1 MRAEFEQYRAMK
13 MRVKN
18 LRAKLE
24 DMQCLTDTVMGSS
37 AEYPY
42 TQHPMTVCGRNATE
56 EQKVQ
61 REIVQLLSRIAR
73 VERCVEAVE
82 DQEWKLILE
91 LKYTEGA
98 RCTWDDVAGMLYM
111 DVSGDALR
119 KRADKFFAGLSGFS

>member
-13 MRVKN
+13 MRVRN

-42 TQHPMTVCGRNATE
+42 TQHPMTVCGRNAAE

-61 REIVQLLSRIAR
+61 REIAQLMCRIR
-73 VERCVEAVE
+73 NVNSCVEAAE

-91 LKYTEGA
+91 LKYMDSV
-98 RCTWDDVAGMLYM
+98 RRSWDDVADVMML

-119 KRADKFFAGLSGFS
+119 KRADKFFAGLSGNS

>member
-42 TQHPMTVCGRNATE
+42 TQHPMTVCGRNAAE

-61 REIVQLLSRIAR
+61 REIAQLMCRIAR
-73 VERCVEAVE
+73 MERCVEAVE

-91 LKYTEGA
+91 LKYMDSV
-98 RCTWDDVAGMLYM
+98 RRSWDDVADVLML

-119 KRADKFFAGLSGFS
+119 KRADKFFAGLSGIS

>member
-1 MRAEFEQYRAMK
+1 MREEFEQYRAMR

-42 TQHPMTVCGRNATE
+42 TQHPMSVSGRNAAE

-61 REIVQLLSRIAR
+61 QEIAQLAVRIR
-73 VERCVEAVE
+73 NINQCVEAVE

-91 LKYTEGA
+91 LKYMDSV
-98 RCTWDDVAGMLYM
+98 RRSWDDVADVLML

-119 KRADKFFAGLSGFS
+119 KRADKFFSELSGFS